1 MDVRVVVVYSDELE
15 NITVNGYEMESLYSI
30 RKKPIPDWFVPS
42 NDRSG
47 WEGLIQ
53 EIRRMLDDDEASI
66 FFEFNGPK
74 DSEKIFNEEISK
86 YGYSFDIDGL
96 DAEKIAELNVEEAK
110 KAEHRGLYEEA
121 LSHYIDAAKYSDSPK
136 ITYSIAEY
144 YFNFEERKIGCN
156 REEAIEKA
164 LKYYEDSAKKGYEKA
179 QYQLY
184 KMLSTD
190 EYGKKDIEK
199 ALEWRKIAADSGDDR
214 AQIEEADKLYDDETD
229 MISYY
234 ESELEAN
241 LESNTNLVAA
251 FYLYMKLAEKGND
264 VAYMRVAR
272 SYKFGCGVKKDYEE
286 AFKWYEKAMK
296 AGNIRG
302 FFQCA
307 ECYYQGI
314 GVKEDKSIAYSLY
327 KKVAD
332 TGAVDACYKVG
343 ECYNCGFGVEVNQ
356 EKAFEWY
363 LKSAQGGY
371 GDAQNEVGC
380 RYRDGEGVRKDPL
393 QAEIW
398 YLKAVEQGDTLV
410 SLNLGLLY
418 LSGEL
423 GEVDYEKAEKYLLP
437 YAEQGVTPAQVC
449 LGQIYEAN
457 YPGKDGI
464 EKAFEWYNKAAE
476 NDDPIGQCNLGRCYD
491 FGIGVNIDYDKA
503 IELYKKAIES
513 GYSHAMYSL
522 GISYEYGRG
531 VDMDMETAYQLYKK
545 GADAEY
551 PDADCC
557 FKIAEAYFTHWD
569 YHDYGSRRG
578 CPIEVDVLIPV
589 TKEERRIDFIDT
601 AAGKDMLKYYRL
613 AASLGHYQALKRI
626 KQNFK
631 LRGILDEIGYK
642 KQ

>member
-1 MDVRVVVVYSDELE
+1 MDVRVVVVYSDKLE

-86 YGYSFDIDGL
+86 YVYSFDIDGL

-156 REEAIEKA
+156 REEAIEEA
-164 LKYYEDSAKKGYEKA
+164 LKYYEESAKKGYAKA

-184 KMLSTD
+184 KILSTD
-190 EYGKKDIEK
+190 EYVKKDVDK
-199 ALEWRKIAADSGDDR
+199 ALEWRKMAADSGDDR

-272 SYKFGCGVKKDYEE
+272 SYKFGCGVHKDCEE
-286 AFKWYEKAMK
+286 AFKWYEKAMN

-302 FFQCA
+302 YFQCA
-307 ECYYQGI
+307 ECYYEGI
-314 GVKEDKSIAYSLY
+314 GVKEDKCRAYILY
-327 KKVAD
+327 KKAAYL
-332 TGAVDACYKVG
+332 GAADACYKVG
-343 ECYNCGFGVEVNQ
+343 ECYRCGFGVEEDQ

-363 LKSAQGGY
+363 LKSAKGGY
-371 GDAQNEVGC
+371 VDAQNVVGC
-380 RYRDGEGVRKDPL
+380 MYWDGLGVRRDPL

-398 YLKAVEQGDTLV
+398 YLKAAEQWDTLAYFY
-410 SLNLGLLY
+410 LGTLY
-418 LSGEL
+418 LSGDL
-423 GEVDYEKAEKYLLP
+423 GEADYEKAEKYLLP
-437 YAEQGVTPAQVC
+437 AAELGLTQAQVS
-449 LGQIYEAN
+449 LGKTYEAK
-457 YPGKDGI
+457 YEGKDGS

-476 NDDPIGQCNLGRCYD
+476 NDDPLGQYNVGRCYD
-491 FGIGVNIDYDKA
+491 FGIGVGIDYDKA
-503 IELYKKAIES
+503 LESYKKSMES
-513 GYSHAMYSL
+513 GYSPAMYSL

-531 VDMDMETAYQLYKK
+531 VDADMETAYQLYKK
-545 GADAEY
+545 GADAKY
-551 PDADCC
+551 SDGNCC

-569 YHDYGSRRG
+569 YHDYGGRRG
-578 CPIEVDVLIPV
+578 YPINVDVLIPI
-589 TKEERRIDFIDT
+589 TKEERRMDFIDT

-631 LRGILDEIGYK
+631 LRGILDEIGYN